1 MRHETIR
8 SLVLCG
14 LFAALCCVGGWITLP
29 LPQLSITL
37 QTLFTTLSGLTLGGK
52 RGAASVAAYVA
63 LGLAGLPVFSGGG
76 GGVAYV
82 MRPSFGYLLGMILG
96 AYVAGSLYSRWRL
109 RPWGPAA
116 ASGLG
121 FLAVYLPGLPYFWLM
136 SRAVGIPMTADAA
149 LMTGCLLTL
158 PGDIVKWA
166 LCLVAERGLRRI
178 LENERTA

>member
-1 MRHETIR
+1 MRHETVH

-14 LFAALCCVGGWITLP
+14 LFTALCCIGGWITLP
-29 LPQLSITL
+29 LPWLSITL
-37 QTLFTTLSGLTLGGK
+37 QTLFTTLSGIVLGGK
-52 RGAASVAAYVA
+52 KGAASVGAYIL

-121 FLAVYLPGLPYFWLM
+121 FLVVYLPGLPYFWLM
-136 SRAVGIPMTADAA
+136 SRAIGIPMSLRTA
-149 LMTGCLLTL
+149 LTVGCLVTL
-158 PGDIVKWA
+158 PGDAVKWI
-166 LCLVAERGLRRI
+166 LCLVAEQGLRRI
-178 LENERTA
+178 PK